1 MKISLKNVRLAFP
14 ELFEATQV
22 NGQGDFK
29 YRSNFLIPKERK
41 ELVAEIEAAIL
52 KVATDKWG
60 AKAAGILKT
69 IRGNNMRFNFR
80 DGDDKPD
87 YDGYAGHMYISAS
100 NKARP
105 LVIDR
110 DRTPLTA
117 QDGRPYSGCYVNA
130 TISIFAYDNNG
141 KGISASLGGV
151 QFFRDGDAFAGGGV
165 ASVDEFDDL
174 SEGAE
179 DADFEELIS

>member
-1 MKISLKNVRLAFP
+1 MKVKLSNVRLAFP

-22 NGQGDFK
+22 NGQGDYK
-29 YRSNFLIPKERK
+29 YRSAFLIDKSRK
-41 ELVAEIEAAIL
+41 DLIAEIEAAIL
-52 KVATDKWG
+52 KVATEKWG
-60 AKAAGILKT
+60 AKAEGIIKS

-80 DGDDKPD
+80 DGDDKSD
-87 YDGYAGHMYISAS
+87 YDGYAGCMYISAS

-105 LVIDR
+105 LVVDR

-130 TISIFAYDNNG
+130 TINIFAYDNNG

-151 QFFRDGDAFAGGGV
+151 QFLRDGDAFTGGGV
-165 ASVDEFDDL
+165 ASIEEFDDL

-179 DADFEELIS
+179 AEELI